1 LTRNFLDTD
10 FHGFTQ
16 AHVGKSSLCCH
27 RIVQREALEKS
38 SDLCKSV
45 SRISV
50 AAARRRCVSSRLGVS
65 ATALKIPPQ
74 KLKDAKK
81 LEGFTSS

>member
-1 LTRNFLDTD
+1 MDSHRLTLARAAYAATASCSAKRWKNRPIC
-10 FHGFTQ
+10 
-16 AHVGKSSLCCH
+16 V
-27 RIVQREALEKS
+27 
-38 SDLCKSV
+38 DLCKSV

-50 AAARRRCVSSRLGVS
+50 AAAGRRCVSSRLGVF